1 MKKYYTYFGDNL
13 EGPFDLKQLQSLEI
27 KACSLIWDD
36 QFNEWKEAQYIEELE
51 FFFKEK
57 VEPCDTENKISN
69 YLKDK
74 KSYKKNQKSIRNSK
88 IFYVVLGLILLSFCL
103 LCVSKLNIGN
113 RELTKI
119 TELTKKLFILS
130 RDEINIKNDTVLRSD
145 NNVKILFN
153 KKIENIEILLKKSH
167 DNLDYWEKELNNVNN
182 LKYLKTKAERNEYIL
197 NAENGIKLWEDEIA
211 RLKNEMTLP

>member
-1 MKKYYTYFGDNL
+1 
-13 EGPFDLKQLQSLEI
+13 
-27 KACSLIWDD
+27 
-36 QFNEWKEAQYIEELE
+36 
-51 FFFKEK
+51 
-57 VEPCDTENKISN
+57 
-69 YLKDK
+69 
-74 KSYKKNQKSIRNSK
+74 
-88 IFYVVLGLILLSFCL
+88 
-103 LCVSKLNIGN
+103 
-113 RELTKI
+113 LTKI